1 MGNKE
6 EIMKV
11 CGIILEYYL
20 NEINVNEKF
29 VGMLK
34 LQILSF
40 EEKVM
45 ILQLLY
51 FMLVLELFLLKV
63 IFYK

>member
-51 FMLVLELFLLKV
+51 LMLVLELFLLKV

>member
-45 ILQLLY
+45 ILQY

>member
-34 LQILSF
+34 L
-40 EEKVM
+40 
-45 ILQLLY
+45 
-51 FMLVLELFLLKV
+51 
-63 IFYK
+63 

>member
-45 ILQLLY
+45 ILQYL
-51 FMLVLELFLLKV
+51 MLVLELFLLKV
-63 IFYK
+63 IIYK